1 MNDKLLAVTRFYFAQ
16 CVFMNKVHYKAYS
29 RLDNRQNLY
38 REITNWI
45 SGLTL
50 VVIVLHI
57 ICLEYEYSKTLA
69 IVSSCGMILT
79 GASLMFT
86 MFSKEDIC
94 EIKSQHKNSAE
105 KYKSL
110 RDGYMLLIEEMMSN
124 GSDAK
129 TLRSKGEE
137 FQKSY
142 SSIGKYA
149 PSTTYEDYQ
158 GAQKG
163 LGLGN
168 NTNEEFT
175 WSDEE
180 IDRFLPSS
188 LQISDKS

>member
-1 MNDKLLAVTRFYFAQ
+1 MNDKLLATVRFYFAQ
-16 CVFMNKVHYKAYS
+16 CVFMNSAHYKAYS
-29 RLDNRQNLY
+29 RFDNRQNLY
-38 REITNWI
+38 RKITNWI

-57 ICLEYEYSKTLA
+57 ICLQHEYSKTLA
-69 IVSSCGMILT
+69 IISSCGMVLT

-86 MFSKEDIC
+86 MFSKEDIG

-110 RDGYMLLIEEMMSN
+110 RDGYMLLIEEIMNN
-124 GSDAK
+124 GSDEK

-142 SSIGKYA
+142 SAIGKYA
-149 PSTTYEDYQ
+149 PSTTYEDFQ
-158 GAQKG
+158 GAQNG

-168 NTNEEFT
+168 NTDEEFT

-188 LQISDKS
+188 LRISVKS